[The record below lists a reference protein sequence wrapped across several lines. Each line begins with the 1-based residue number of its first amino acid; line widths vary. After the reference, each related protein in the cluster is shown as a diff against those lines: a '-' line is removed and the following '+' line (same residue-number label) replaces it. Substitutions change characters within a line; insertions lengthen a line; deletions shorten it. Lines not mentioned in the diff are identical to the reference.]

1 MRKSLAV
8 FCLISAAASCLP
20 ACALVNTYEKCGFKG
35 CPGDAAI
42 TADVKSRLN
51 QYPGLGGPA
60 SVDVQT
66 LDHVVYLYGLVNT
79 EFARREIEA
88 VVKSAPGVTRVV
100 NSIAVDNS

>member
-8 FCLISAAASCLP
+8 FCLIIGAGASLP
-20 ACALVNTYEKCGFKG
+20 ACALVNTYEKCGFSG
-35 CPGDAAI
+35 CPGDSAI
-42 TADVKSRLN
+42 TADVKSRLHEH
-51 QYPGLGGPA
+51 PGLDGLN

-79 EFARREIEA
+79 EFARREIES

-100 NSIAVDNS
+100 NSIAVNNG